1 MGSGTS
7 SKALPVGAWSALRSD
22 WSFTN
27 MSVERSQCQL
37 NKIGK
42 PVKFCG
48 LPVSASKPGVFSL
61 PKPGHWPVKWR
72 TIAAD
77 LPARKRCVSAM
88 GAVTLALRRI
98 DVVRG

>member
-1 MGSGTS
+1 VGSGTS

-27 MSVERSQCQL
+27 MSVKRSQCQL

-48 LPVSASKPGVFSL
+48 LPVLLQNLGFFRSPSLDIGRSIGGRSL
-61 PKPGHWPVKWR
+61 PISRPAD
-72 TIAAD
+72 AA
-77 LPARKRCVSAM
+77 
-88 GAVTLALRRI
+88 
-98 DVVRG
+98 